1 MTDVVSLDDYFN
13 SLNPSKILIGAL
25 TELKQI
31 EIPISFFSDVPD
43 SQMAVTVNPT
53 TTIVSSS
60 YNRIITVDP
69 FDSNSIVVN
78 VTAK

>member
-43 SQMAVTVNPT
+43 SQMAVTVNEDGSKFIFT
-53 TTIVSSS
+53 LRE
-60 YNRIITVDP
+60 N
-69 FDSNSIVVN
+69 NEN
-78 VTAK
+78 E

>member
-43 SQMAVTVNPT
+43 SQMAVTINEDGSKFIFT
-53 TTIVSSS
+53 LRE
-60 YNRIITVDP
+60 N
-69 FDSNSIVVN
+69 NEN
-78 VTAK
+78 E

>member
-31 EIPISFFSDVPD
+31 EIPILFFNNVPD
-43 SQMAVTVNPT
+43 SELAVTVNEDGSKFVFT
-53 TTIVSSS
+53 L
-60 YNRIITVDP
+60 
-69 FDSNSIVVN
+69 
-78 VTAK
+78 K

>member
-31 EIPISFFSDVPD
+31 EIPISFFSAIC
-43 SQMAVTVNPT
+43 Q
-53 TTIVSSS
+53 IQ
-60 YNRIITVDP
+60 
-69 FDSNSIVVN
+69 
-78 VTAK
+78 KWQKQ

>member
-43 SQMAVTVNPT
+43 SQMAVTVNEDGSKFIFT
-53 TTIVSSS
+53 LRE
-60 YNRIITVDP
+60 N
-69 FDSNSIVVN
+69 NEN
-78 VTAK
+78 